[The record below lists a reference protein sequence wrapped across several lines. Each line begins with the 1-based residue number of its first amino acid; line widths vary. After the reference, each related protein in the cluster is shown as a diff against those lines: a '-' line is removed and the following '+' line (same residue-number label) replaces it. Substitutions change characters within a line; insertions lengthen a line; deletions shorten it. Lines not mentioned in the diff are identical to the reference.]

1 MGSDQQRSR
10 PASHAAS
17 RPGHARDTEQAVA
30 SNNPSRPS
38 SRHATLTLV
47 VDLIGPIALYY
58 GLRAAGAGIFL
69 ALIIGAAAPALN
81 AAIKLIKDRQVDGLA
96 LGVLAIMLLSTAAA
110 LIGGSPRFLLAKDGW
125 LTAAWGVGF
134 FASLHGQRPLTFLFA
149 RPLLEGR
156 KVLDPATRRWSPPTN
171 ASWDDLW
178 EQEPRFR
185 RIWKVATMIWGIA
198 TLIDAVIR
206 LVMAYTLPVN
216 VVPGLGGAL
225 WPVTFIVLQVITNI
239 YFARS
244 GLWRILLGQPDQPDT
259 SQQPEDT
266 GKPRTS
272 GPPHPKPVT
281 P

>member
-1 MGSDQQRSR
+1 MNSDHRHSR
-10 PASHAAS
+10 PASHAAG
-17 RPGHARDTEQAVA
+17 RPGHPREIDLAVA
-30 SNNPSRPS
+30 PKSRFRPS
-38 SRHATLTLV
+38 SRHAALTLV

-58 GLRAAGAGIFL
+58 GLRAAGTGIFL

-81 AAIKLIKDRQVDGLA
+81 AAIKLIRDRRVDGLA
-96 LGVLAIMLLSTAAA
+96 VGVLAIMLLSTAAA

-134 FASLHGQRPLTFLFA
+134 FASLRGQRPLTFLFA

-156 KVLDPATRRWSPPTN
+156 KVLNPATRRWSPPTN

-178 EQEPRFR
+178 EQVPRFR
-185 RIWKVATMIWGIA
+185 RIWQVATMIWGIG
-198 TLIDAVIR
+198 TLIDAIIR

-225 WPVTFIVLQVITNI
+225 WPVTFVALQVITNI

-244 GLWRILLGQPDQPDT
+244 GLWLILLGQPDC
-259 SQQPEDT
+259 SQQPGDPVKPHT
-266 GKPRTS
+266 GDRPN
-272 GPPHPKPVT
+272 PKPVT
-281 P
+281 S